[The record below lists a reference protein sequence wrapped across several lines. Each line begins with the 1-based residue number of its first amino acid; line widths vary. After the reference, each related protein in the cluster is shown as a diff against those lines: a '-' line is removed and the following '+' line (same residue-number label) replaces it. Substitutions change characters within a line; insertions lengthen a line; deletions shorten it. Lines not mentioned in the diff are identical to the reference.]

1 MNRLAHFDI
10 EIVKLN
16 EGTHEFDYTLDDTFF
31 GLFTDNLVEKGQI
44 KASIKVVRSY
54 SMLECTFHF
63 KGEIELIC
71 DRSLEP
77 FQYPID
83 STHHLIF
90 KFGDAY
96 EELSDEIVVI
106 DRNAPKINI
115 ASYLNEFVG
124 LSVPMKKLHPKFREE
139 DEAHEDDYL
148 VYTTKKEGEEEEDPN
163 DFVDPRW
170 LALNKLKKD
179 ENNN

>member
-44 KASIKVVRSY
+44 KATLKLVRSY
-54 SMLECTFHF
+54 TMMECSFHYT
-63 KGEIELIC
+63 GEIELIC

-77 FQYPID
+77 FQYPINAKF
-83 STHHLIF
+83 HLIF

-96 EELSDEIVVI
+96 AELSDEIVVI
-106 DRNAPKINI
+106 DRSLPKINI
-115 ASYLNEFVG
+115 ASYLNEFIG
-124 LSVPMKKLHPKFREE
+124 LSVPLKKLHPKFKEE
-139 DEAHEDDYL
+139 DEAQEDDYL
-148 VYTTKKEGEEEEDPN
+148 VYTTKKESEEEDDPN

-170 LALNKLKKD
+170 LALNKLKND